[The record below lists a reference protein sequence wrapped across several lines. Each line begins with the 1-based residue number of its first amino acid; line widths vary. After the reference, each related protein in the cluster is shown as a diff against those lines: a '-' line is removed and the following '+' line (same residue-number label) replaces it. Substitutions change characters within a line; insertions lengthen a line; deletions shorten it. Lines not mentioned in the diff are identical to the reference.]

1 MIKLKFL
8 IIAVIFIF
16 GSVLFGQ
23 SAEMNPEA
31 ANLYNEGNGLVKSGQ
46 YNGALEKYD
55 AALAVE
61 PHVNIYYQKS
71 IALKKLRKFK
81 EAEAALLMCVQ
92 LDPNFISA
100 YSGLGTTY
108 YSLKQYG
115 NAIDNFS
122 KYIEKSD
129 NEKQNNKIKKFIGL
143 SYTQLG
149 QASKM
154 DGKHE
159 EAIGYL
165 LEATKNYDYDAAYLS
180 LAEIYNELAKYDK
193 ALEAADKAINFRK
206 KISKGAPYYY
216 KGIAFKGIGDKEKAK
231 ENFTIAA
238 KDKQYKN
245 NANYELKNLK

>member
-8 IIAVIFIF
+8 LVAVILIFSSVIF
-16 GSVLFGQ
+16 GQ
-23 SAEMNPEA
+23 DAEMNPDA
-31 ANLYNEGNGLVKSGQ
+31 ANLYNEGNSLVKSGQ
-46 YNGALEKYD
+46 YSGALEKYD
-55 AALAVE
+55 AALAVA
-61 PHVNIYYQKS
+61 PHVKIYYQKS

-81 EAEAALLMCVQ
+81 DAETALLKCIE

-108 YSLKQYG
+108 YSLKDYG
-115 NAIDNFS
+115 KAIDNFN

-129 NEKQNNKIKKFIGL
+129 NEKQNKKIKKFVGL

-165 LEATKNYDYDAAYLS
+165 LEATKNYEYDAAYLS
-180 LAEIYNELAKYDK
+180 LAEIYNDLAKYEK
-193 ALEAADKAINFRK
+193 ALEAADKAINVRK

-216 KGIAFKGIGDKEKAK
+216 KGMAFKGLGNKEKAK

>member
-16 GSVLFGQ
+16 GSVLLGQ

-216 KGIAFKGIGDKEKAK
+216 KGIAFKGLGDKEKAK

>member
-8 IIAVIFIF
+8 IFTVIFIF
-16 GSVLFGQ
+16 SSVLLGQ

-216 KGIAFKGIGDKEKAK
+216 KGIAFKGLGDKEKAK